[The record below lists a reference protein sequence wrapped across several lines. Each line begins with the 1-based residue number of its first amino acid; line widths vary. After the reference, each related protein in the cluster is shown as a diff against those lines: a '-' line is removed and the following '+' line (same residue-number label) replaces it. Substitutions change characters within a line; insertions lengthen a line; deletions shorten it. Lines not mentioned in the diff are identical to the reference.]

1 MEYVLL
7 EPTRR
12 GVNVA
17 IAISPALGIAMLP
30 VLLAV
35 AIMAA
40 GVVCLFI
47 IEFYKLEIRSRLAA
61 RFSLLLMY
69 GWVLLPLHLMK
80 YYGST

>member
-7 EPTRR
+7 EPIRR
-12 GVNVA
+12 GLNVA

-35 AIMAA
+35 SVIAA
-40 GVVCLFI
+40 GVICLFLF
-47 IEFYKLEIRSRLAA
+47 EFSKLEIKSRLAA
-61 RFSLLLMY
+61 RFCLLLMY

-80 YYGST
+80 